1 MAGISLGESGLKAD
15 DPYCSLTYGEQRGGE
30 VSGSSAS
37 QWSKSGWLGVFAR
50 GLSLGSVPGNAAS
63 AAAGTASAAT
73 TANSAA
79 LLRPVRPLIPS
90 GKYTP
95 QRVHAPFRLTPYR
108 RTAPPAR
115 LRSGAHGVWRP

>member
-1 MAGISLGESGLKAD
+1 MAGISFAESGLKPN
-15 DPYCSLTYGEQRGGE
+15 DPYCSLKYVEQRGGE

-37 QWSKSGWLGVFAR
+37 QWSKSGSLGVFAR

-79 LLRPVRPLIPS
+79 LLRLVRPLIPS
-90 GKYTP
+90 GK
-95 QRVHAPFRLTPYR
+95 VD
-108 RTAPPAR
+108 PATSSCAGSTDA
-115 LRSGAHGVWRP
+115 LPAH